1 MILCELCKQQPST
14 LHLTEI
20 AGGAK
25 KELHL
30 CAKCAQQKGVT
41 FQSHFS
47 LPDFLS
53 GFGASPPAAKAAKK
67 SPGVACPRCG
77 ITYAQFRQT
86 GRLGCAEDYVVFRK
100 MLLPF
105 IERIHGS
112 VQHTGKVPGRAGA
125 PRRAP
130 EAAQEIAELRR
141 ALAEAIER
149 EAYEEA
155 ARLRDEIRRREE
167 AAAPPGPRAREE

>member
-20 AGGAK
+20 TNGVK

-30 CAKCAQQKGVT
+30 CAKCANQKGIT

-47 LPDFLS
+47 LPDFL
-53 GFGASPPAAKAAKK
+53 GGQAETPQAKSKK
-67 SPGVACPRCG
+67 LPGVQCPHCE
-77 ITYAQFRQT
+77 ITYAQFRQV
-86 GRLGCAEDYVVFRK
+86 GRLGCPKDYAVFRK
-100 MLLPF
+100 MLFPF

-112 VQHTGKVPGRAGA
+112 VQHTGKVPSRASESDPA
-125 PRRAP
+125 AASARAM
-130 EAAQEIAELRR
+130 AALRR
-141 ALAEAIER
+141 KLSNAIER

-155 ARLRDEIRRREE
+155 AQVRDEIRRLEE
-167 AAAPPGPRAREE
+167 QTPQE